1 MAVVDSLLK
10 LIVSQGADALIF
22 IPDEAPRLEKDGE
35 PRPLSMPYPG
45 DDIVHTM
52 VQEVATSEERKRLE
66 ADQGV
71 ETRYTSDDGETYLVK
86 IEARAGRVRLAFR
99 RPKADGEAAANAVVL
114 PDIAP
119 SPRAATVVL
128 PTTEAAET
136 SAPPAAESTEPHV
149 ALASPTMP
157 RLDEGIAVACEPGS
171 LREALDRGIAEQASD
186 ILLSVGRPPHLR
198 VGGDVVQLSGSPVT
212 TEALLA
218 FIGPALSTRAR
229 HELETTG
236 STDIALLVH
245 DADTMHRYR
254 GNFFRQH
261 HGLALALR
269 PIRRHP
275 PSHRELNLPDELLR
289 LVEHRNGLVLVTGT
303 TGSGKSTTLV
313 SLIEHVNRTA
323 AKHVVTLED
332 PIEYEY
338 TSQRA
343 LIHQRQLGSHVDA
356 FTTGLRAA
364 LRESPDIILLGEMRD
379 HATIAAALTAAETGH
394 LVLSTLHAGNAPM
407 AIDRMVDV
415 FPEHQQNQVRNQLAA
430 VLRAVVTQ
438 VLLPTNRPPARVPA
452 IELMVVNT
460 PVATKIR
467 EGRGHQLLSEI
478 QKGRSDG
485 MIPLEA
491 SLASLVR
498 RQLVSVQTAVD
509 VAPDAAL
516 FQQFL
521 RR

>member
-22 IPDEAPRLEKDGE
+22 VPDEAPRLEKDGE

-52 VQEVATSEERKRLE
+52 VHEVATSEDRKRLE
-66 ADQGV
+66 ADEGV

-86 IEARAGRVRLAFR
+86 IEARGGRIRLAFR
-99 RPKADGEAAANAVVL
+99 RPKPEGEAAANAVVL
-114 PDIAP
+114 PHAAPPPRTATIAP
-119 SPRAATVVL
+119 SATD
-128 PTTEAAET
+128 AAEPP
-136 SAPPAAESTEPHV
+136 SALTATDEPHV
-149 ALASPTMP
+149 AVGPPTVSP
-157 RLDEGIAVACEPGS
+157 LDAGIAVACEPGS
-171 LREALDRGIAEQASD
+171 LREVLDRSIAEDASD

-218 FIGPALSTRAR
+218 FVGPALSPRAR

-236 STDIALLVH
+236 STDIAVLVH
-245 DADTMHRYR
+245 DADTMYRYR

-269 PIRRHP
+269 PIRRQP

-289 LVEHRNGLVLVTGT
+289 LVEHRNGLVLMTGT

-467 EGRGHQLLSEI
+467 EGRGHQLQSEI
-478 QKGRSDG
+478 QKGRADG
-485 MIPLEA
+485 MLPLEA